1 MVRLRLARL
10 GRRNRPFYRLHAI
23 EKRNRRNGA
32 VLEQLGWY
40 DPVSAD
46 PEKQLSL
53 NGERITYW
61 LSQGAQPSETVADLL
76 AKNDLLPPK
85 LKAKW
90 EADRKAA
97 SDRTAAIKAAKE
109 AEAKAAEEAAR
120 AEAEAKAKA
129 EAEKAAAEKA
139 AAEAKAAEEAP
150 AAE

>member
-40 DPVSAD
+40 DPVASD
-46 PEKQLSL
+46 PEKQLQL
-53 NGERITYW
+53 NAERITHW

-76 AKNDLLPPK
+76 AKHDLLPPK
-85 LKAKW
+85 MKAKW

-97 SDRTAAIKAAKE
+97 SERTAAIKVAKE

-120 AEAEAKAKA
+120 AAAEAKARA
-129 EAEKAAAEKA
+129 EAEKAAAA
-139 AAEAKAAEEAP
+139 AKAAEEKAAAAQTP
-150 AAE
+150 AG